1 MDQPQVETIC
11 ILIEMNGIP
20 PYVPFHGEYVTY
32 AIHLLTVVVNHEILI
47 TPKFVRAILVA
58 PCASIV
64 SI

>member
-1 MDQPQVETIC
+1 METIR

-32 AIHLLTVVVNHEILI
+32 AIHLLTLVVNHEILI
-47 TPKFVRAILVA
+47 TPKLVRARLVT

-64 SI
+64 SP